1 MDRRSVA
8 GVTGACGVTPCQT
21 FIAYRL
27 PDDLGPCWSYILT
40 QGQMFTL
47 GLATAAGIGFVLLSL
62 AWAVRAVVR
71 G

>member
-1 MDRRSVA
+1 M
-8 GVTGACGVTPCQT
+8 TPCQT

-47 GLATAAGIGFVLLSL
+47 GLATAAGIGCLLLSL
-62 AWAVRAVVR
+62 VWVVR
-71 G
+71 EVAR